1 MRNVYFNWKI
11 RNDQDIEDHRRIL
24 EQSIYLPLVLS
35 VPEHD
40 RKVTEKSL
48 FKIKIVYLNLI
59 EFTML
64 VVQQDLKKVR
74 DKNANLNMKT
84 LPGSNDGVFTEYD
97 FY

>member
-1 MRNVYFNWKI
+1 MTKI
-11 RNDQDIEDHRRIL
+11 IEDHRRIL

-40 RKVTEKSL
+40 RKVTEKSP

-74 DKNANLNMKT
+74 DKNAKSKYENT
-84 LPGSNDGVFTEYD
+84 TRQQ
-97 FY
+97 